1 MSHNKLPGGMD
12 GVGKEIDGRPVKA
25 VPSGEKRVER
35 RRAEMVEG
43 ELGGR
48 KKIRPA
54 IRGKGYVARRQ
65 DGNEVVLSCSD
76 RPFRAVSAVVL
87 GGNILHLDVRLRRA
101 KESVKVSRSLIVH
114 LDMSNGTRVRRREG
128 TGRAK
133 GMNIGGRGAR
143 LKRDEVNVTK
153 MVKDEKVFKAKV

>member
-12 GVGKEIDGRPVKA
+12 GVSKEIDGGPVKA

-65 DGNEVVLSCSD
+65 DGKEVVLSCSD
-76 RPFRAVSAVVL
+76 GPFRAVSAVVL
-87 GGNILHLDVRLRRA
+87 GGNILHLDLRLRRA

-114 LDMSNGTRVRRREG
+114 LDMSNGTGVRRKEG
-128 TGRAK
+128 TGRTK

-143 LKRDEVNVTK
+143 LEGNEMNIIAMK
-153 MVKDEKVFKAKV
+153 